1 MRDFGAAGAE
11 RRACAGR
18 RMSPPS
24 SGATA
29 ARSDGMVS
37 IAEDRPPE
45 ARATASAALP
55 DVVRTADWGGA
66 PDADQRAFAREVLES
81 GQILFFPHL
90 PFDTTERER
99 ELFDPAIVKSIK
111 KKSAKGRPRIVYF
124 PDKDKLLK
132 AGVEDEARAVLRAMV
147 VRYGQWARR
156 VVLDN
161 FPEYEPHLEWGPTS
175 FRPNSRAL
183 QRVHVDAFFV
193 LPTQGRRVLRIFTN
207 VNPAGVPRCWDV
219 SETFETFAPRH
230 AHRLKSDTLAGR
242 AARRAMAM
250 AHVTIGRQTPYDY
263 AMWQMRNFA
272 KEDAEFV
279 GIRKPET
286 VAFPAG
292 STWMC
297 YTDAVFH
304 AGRSG
309 QHAFEQT
316 FMIEP
321 EGMYAP
327 DRSPLRILEGLTGRR
342 LC

>member
-1 MRDFGAAGAE
+1 
-11 RRACAGR
+11 
-18 RMSPPS
+18 
-24 SGATA
+24 
-29 ARSDGMVS
+29 MVS
-37 IAEDRPPE
+37 IAEDRSPE
-45 ARATASAALP
+45 ARAAIEPDLP
-55 DVVRTADWGGA
+55 EVVRIADWTGV
-66 PDADQRAFAREVLES
+66 PDADQRAFAREVVES

-90 PFDTTERER
+90 PFATTEQER
-99 ELFDPAIVKSIK
+99 ALFDPSIVKSIK
-111 KKSAKGRPRIVYF
+111 KKSAKGRPRVMYMA
-124 PDKDKLLK
+124 DKDKLLK
-132 AGVEDEARAVLRAMV
+132 TGVEDEARKTLRAMIH
-147 VRYGQWARR
+147 RYSQWARR

-161 FPEYEPHLEWGPTS
+161 LPEYERHLEWGPTS

-193 LPTQGRRVLRIFTN
+193 MPTQGRRVLRVFTN

-230 AHRLKSDTLAGR
+230 AHRLKRDSLAGR
-242 AARRAMAM
+242 AARHAMAM
-250 AHVTIGRQTPYDY
+250 AHITMGRQTPYDR

-272 KEDAEFV
+272 KEDADFV

-316 FMIEP
+316 FMLEP
-321 EGMYAP
+321 DGMYAP
-327 DRSPLRILEGLTGRR
+327 ERSPLRILEGLTGRR